1 VQAQRFVLY
10 LAAAQEESQQALKQL
25 LKKQGG
31 YILQLDGTCDGSSS
45 HLLSAMDGLSE
56 LVLMSVKVDSEKADE
71 IAPML
76 EKLKAAYGNPL
87 AVVSDMSKAIRA
99 AVARIFP
106 QEPHYICHFHFLRD
120 TGKDLLEPDY
130 KKIRE
135 SLRAHGISAQLHRR
149 SRELRAEMGAE
160 TKAIESLIKDL
171 AKDSLRATKELSVP
185 LAYSM
190 IQWTLAGKQQGDG
203 YGFPFDWPLVH
214 FHERLKIL
222 DQALSLFERCA
233 SGKQEARKSLAA
245 KLRKDLKPV
254 LDDRQLQASI
264 LAIHRKKE
272 VFEQLRQAMRIA
284 RSDDNKGLNDD
295 GTHVDMPTIENRVTV
310 FHNALRQRP
319 DFIEGGPYGK
329 MAAQI
334 EKYWKQLFADH
345 IEVHKLSVRL
355 IVYPNTTNNLL
366 QRLFREMNRDRS
378 FSPDE
383 VHEPVFADLN
393 LITGIQGD

>member
-1 VQAQRFVLY
+1 LSLYRQRLLDEMAAANLLQKTARLRFAPEHRDCPHCNRRLLVRKTRPREVVMLDTGPFWADETQTYCPECAKGPVYRSEALTRLVVPGARFGYDVMVYVGRASFQRYRTAEEIVAELCLRNVRISPSEVRVQAQRFVLY

-76 EKLKAAYGNPL
+76 ETLKAAYGNPL

-171 AKDSLRATKELSVP
+171 AKDSLRATEELSVP

-222 DQALSLFERCA
+222 DQALSL
-233 SGKQEARKSLAA
+233 
-245 KLRKDLKPV
+245 
-254 LDDRQLQASI
+254 
-264 LAIHRKKE
+264 
-272 VFEQLRQAMRIA
+272 
-284 RSDDNKGLNDD
+284 
-295 GTHVDMPTIENRVTV
+295 
-310 FHNALRQRP
+310 
-319 DFIEGGPYGK
+319 
-329 MAAQI
+329 
-334 EKYWKQLFADH
+334 
-345 IEVHKLSVRL
+345 
-355 IVYPNTTNNLL
+355 
-366 QRLFREMNRDRS
+366 
-378 FSPDE
+378 
-383 VHEPVFADLN
+383 
-393 LITGIQGD
+393 